1 MYNSF
6 RGELQVEIKRV
17 GKNTRIDTERKV
29 SSSRK
34 DFSQSFNQARDRRSG
49 EELKK
54 MIDDIKKRGNRLT
67 LTKTYADV
75 ASYKRMIREY
85 LESIL
90 KHMYDLKKDIS
101 FWQTQYFLTVETID
115 SKLEELTNMLLSEE
129 KENLN
134 IASTIDEIQGLIVDI
149 YR

>member
-1 MYNSF
+1 M
-6 RGELQVEIKRV
+6 EIKGV
-17 GKNTRIDTERKV
+17 GKNARIDRERKI

-34 DFSQSFNQARDRRSG
+34 DFSQSFNQARDRKSG

-54 MIDDIKKRGNRLT
+54 MIDDIKKRGNRLV

-75 ASYKRMIREY
+75 ASYKRMIKEY

-90 KHMYDLKKDIS
+90 SYMYDLKKDVS
-101 FWQTQYFLTVETID
+101 FWQTQYFVTVDTID
-115 SKLEELTNMLLSEE
+115 NKLEELTNMLLSEE
-129 KENLN
+129 RENIS

>member
-1 MYNSF
+1 M
-6 RGELQVEIKRV
+6 EIKRV
-17 GKNTRIDTERKV
+17 GKNTRIDTERKI

-49 EELKK
+49 EELKR
-54 MIDDIKKRGNRLT
+54 MIDDIKKRGNRLV

-75 ASYKRMIREY
+75 AAYKRMIKDY

-90 KHMYDLKKDIS
+90 KYMYDLKKDVS
-101 FWQTQYFLTVETID
+101 FWQTQYFLTVDTID

-129 KENLN
+129 RENLN

>member
-1 MYNSF
+1 M
-6 RGELQVEIKRV
+6 EIKRV
-17 GKNTRIDTERKV
+17 GKNTRIDTERKI

-49 EELKK
+49 EELKR
-54 MIDDIKKRGNRLT
+54 MIDDIKKRGNRLV

-75 ASYKRMIREY
+75 AAYKRMIKDY

-90 KHMYDLKKDIS
+90 KYMYDLKKDVS
-101 FWQTQYFLTVETID
+101 FWQTQYFLTVDTID
-115 SKLEELTNMLLSEE
+115 GKLEELTNMLLSEE
-129 KENLN
+129 RENLN

>member
-1 MYNSF
+1 M
-6 RGELQVEIKRV
+6 EIKRV
-17 GKNTRIDTERKV
+17 GKNTRIDTERKI

-54 MIDDIKKRGNRLT
+54 MIDDIKKRGNRLV

-75 ASYKRMIREY
+75 AAYKRMIKDY

-90 KHMYDLKKDIS
+90 KYMYDLKKDVS
-101 FWQTQYFLTVETID
+101 FWQTQYFLTVDTID
-115 SKLEELTNMLLSEE
+115 GKLEELTNMLLSEE
-129 KENLN
+129 RENLN

>member
-1 MYNSF
+1 M
-6 RGELQVEIKRV
+6 EIKRV
-17 GKNTRIDTERKV
+17 GKNTRIDTERKI

-34 DFSQSFNQARDRRSG
+34 DFSQSFNQARDRKSG
-49 EELKK
+49 EELKR
-54 MIDDIKKRGNRLT
+54 MIDDIKKRGNRLV

-75 ASYKRMIREY
+75 AAYKRMIKDY

-90 KHMYDLKKDIS
+90 KYMYDLKKDVS
-101 FWQTQYFLTVETID
+101 FWQTQYFLTVDTID
-115 SKLEELTNMLLSEE
+115 GKLEELTNMLLSEE
-129 KENLN
+129 RENLN

>member
-1 MYNSF
+1 M
-6 RGELQVEIKRV
+6 EIKRV
-17 GKNTRIDTERKV
+17 GKNTRIDTERKI

-34 DFSQSFNQARDRRSG
+34 DFSQSFNQSRDRRSG
-49 EELKK
+49 EELKR
-54 MIDDIKKRGNRLT
+54 MIDDIKKRGNRLV

-75 ASYKRMIREY
+75 AAYKRMIKDY

-90 KHMYDLKKDIS
+90 KYMYDLKKDVS
-101 FWQTQYFLTVETID
+101 FWQTQYFLTVDTID
-115 SKLEELTNMLLSEE
+115 GKLEELTNMLLSEE
-129 KENLN
+129 RENLN

>member
-1 MYNSF
+1 
-6 RGELQVEIKRV
+6 VEIKRV
-17 GKNTRIDTERKV
+17 GKNTRIDTERKI

-34 DFSQSFNQARDRRSG
+34 DFSQSFNQARDRKSG

-54 MIDDIKKRGNRLT
+54 MIDDIKKRGNRLV

-75 ASYKRMIREY
+75 AAYKRMIKDY

-90 KHMYDLKKDIS
+90 KYMYDLKKDVS
-101 FWQTQYFLTVETID
+101 FWQTQYFLTVDTID
-115 SKLEELTNMLLSEE
+115 GKLEELTNMLLSEE
-129 KENLN
+129 RENLN